1 MPQHVLE
8 ASMPRDPA
16 YWLDRIAALPRPTS
30 PPLRIMNVCG
40 GHERTIALAG
50 LRQVLPDYLQLIP
63 GPGCPVCVCPET
75 DIQAAVTLSLRPD
88 VILAT
93 FGDMV
98 RVPGNA
104 MKGRPRSLQDSR
116 VVGGHVAP
124 IAAPADVLLLARIN
138 PDKEIVFF
146 AAGFETT
153 AAPLAALLT
162 RPDLPSNLSILLSA
176 RQTWPAIAHLLEGEN
191 PGFDA
196 LIAPGHVAT
205 IMGARQWAFVAEKHG
220 LPTAVA
226 GFTPSL
232 ILQAIH
238 AALAQVT
245 AKMSERIARLEN
257 AYPQCVTDEGNAHA
271 QRLMDQVFDTIDA
284 PWRGIGTF
292 AKSGYALRP
301 SLAHHDA
308 RERFPEAFAH
318 EPTQRMG
325 MPAGCDCAAV
335 VLGRITPSACRLFG
349 TGCHPDNPVGPC
361 MVSDEGAC
369 RIWWQS
375 GEPTTNRQKLA
386 V

>member
-1 MPQHVLE
+1 MPQHI
-8 ASMPRDPA
+8 PQPDHPHDPA
-16 YWLDRIAALPRPTS
+16 YWLARIAALPHPKTS
-30 PPLRIMNVCG
+30 RLRIMNVCG
-40 GHERTIALAG
+40 GHERTITHAG
-50 LRQVLPDYLQLIP
+50 LRQVLPDYLQVIP

-75 DIQAAVTLSLRPD
+75 DIQAAVALSLRPD

-104 MKGRPRSLQDSR
+104 MKGKPRSLQDAR
-116 VVGGHVAP
+116 VVGGHVSP
-124 IAAPADVLLLARIN
+124 IAAPADVLALARQF
-138 PDKEIVFF
+138 PDKQIVFF

-162 RPDLPSNLSILLSA
+162 RPDLPGNLTILLSA
-176 RQTWPAIAHLLEGEN
+176 RQTWPAIDHLLQDED

-205 IMGARQWAFVAEKHG
+205 VMGARQWAFVAERHG
-220 LPTAVA
+220 LPTVVA
-226 GFTPSL
+226 GFTPAL
-232 ILQAIH
+232 LLQAIH
-238 AALAQVT
+238 AALAQV
-245 AKMSERIARLEN
+245 IARESRLVN
-257 AYPQCVTDEGNAHA
+257 AYPQCVTDEGNARARH
-271 QRLMDQVFDTIDA
+271 LMDRVFDTIDA

-292 AKSGYALRP
+292 TSSGYALRP
-301 SLAHHDA
+301 ALAAHDA
-308 RERFPEAFAH
+308 RERFPEAFSDDS
-318 EPTQRMG
+318 TLRMG

-375 GEPTTNRQKLA
+375 GEPTANRQKLA